1 MMSDA
6 LALVAFINRWPRVVC
21 TGCARFLLRGERG
34 FAAFDPG
41 TGRPHTPHWCFG
53 CRVALGKAGGGGHL
67 RLDE

>member
-1 MMSDA
+1 MEIND
-6 LALVAFINRWPRVVC
+6 LFAFVNKWPRIVC

-53 CRVALGKAGGGGHL
+53 CRVALGASS
-67 RLDE
+67 